1 MQIPEVQLWV
11 HVWVDYNYKDN
22 FYFCNLTKQG
32 LPKIAAQLLGN
43 PRAQLYS
50 INTLACQVQD
60 ALQDVCLG
68 QCLRAWALYS
78 ATAMGFFFFYTGYH
92 DKNKNVM

>member
-32 LPKIAAQLLGN
+32 LPKIAAKLLGN
-43 PRAQLYS
+43 PKAQLYS
-50 INTLACQVQD
+50 INMLACRIQD
-60 ALQDVCLG
+60 AFRMYG
-68 QCLRAWALYS
+68 P
-78 ATAMGFFFFYTGYH
+78 FYIPAHSHPSTFTH
-92 DKNKNVM
+92 WKNIQ

>member
-1 MQIPEVQLWV
+1 MQIPEV

-50 INTLACQVQD
+50 INVLACQIQD
-60 ALQDVCLG
+60 ALQAECLG
-68 QCLRAWALYS
+68 HCTVLLQWAF
-78 ATAMGFFFFYTGYH
+78 TFF
-92 DKNKNVM
+92 